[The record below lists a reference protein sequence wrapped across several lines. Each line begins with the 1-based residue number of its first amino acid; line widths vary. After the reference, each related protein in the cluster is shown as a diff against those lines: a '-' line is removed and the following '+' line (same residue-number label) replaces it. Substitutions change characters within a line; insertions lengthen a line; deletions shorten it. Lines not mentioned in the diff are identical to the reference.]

1 MKFLNKLGALFVK
14 YLALVFLLIALVLV
28 FTWALPAKWA
38 DGSGWVVGILVAIAL
53 FIMWLSRRNTGK
65 VFTNESGGH

>member
-1 MKFLNKLGALFVK
+1 MKVLKFLGGLFVK
-14 YLALVFLLIALVLV
+14 YLAVVFLLAALVVV

-38 DGSGWVVGILVAIAL
+38 DGSGWVVGILVLIAL

>member
-1 MKFLNKLGALFVK
+1 MKVLKILGALFVK
-14 YLALVFLLIALVLV
+14 YLAVVFLLAALVVV
-28 FTWALPAKWA
+28 FTWAVPADWA